1 MDKNFF
7 INNRKKLAD
16 KMEDNSLVV
25 LFAGK
30 APYKSADYKYDFTT
44 NRNFYYMAG
53 IDEESVVL
61 LISKVKGKTTEY
73 LFIKRHDPIMAKW
86 VGATITEEKAKEV
99 SGVENIKLLENLY
112 NFIGS
117 QIDGNNIE
125 TMYFDLE
132 RQEFKMEASEGLKFS
147 KEILEIY
154 PYVRVKN
161 IYKDIACM
169 RMIKDSHEVK
179 KIEQAIA
186 ITKEGIELM
195 MKNSKPDVM
204 EYEIEAYFNYCLT
217 KNGVRDR
224 AFPTIAAAG
233 VNATI
238 LHYDKN
244 NSKAKEGDLILFDLG
259 AQYGFYNADITRTFP
274 VNGRFTERQK
284 QIYSIVLDA
293 MKAVEKAA
301 KPGITFKELNEVCK
315 SVLIA
320 GCKEIG
326 LIKEDSEISKYYY
339 HGVGHHLGLDTHD
352 VGDGSVPL
360 CPGMVL
366 TNEPG
371 LYIEE
376 ENIGIRIEDDLLVT
390 EDGCINLSKDIIKEI
405 KDIEE
410 FMNK

>member
-1 MDKNFF
+1 MDKKFF
-7 INNRKKLAD
+7 VNNRQELVEKI
-16 KMEDNSLVV
+16 EDNSLII

-30 APYKSADYKYDFTT
+30 SPYKSADYKYDFTV
-44 NRNFYYMAG
+44 NRNFYYMTG
-53 IDEESVVL
+53 INEEGIALV
-61 LISKVKGKTTEY
+61 ISKVKGKTAEY

-86 VGATITEEKAKEV
+86 VGATITEEDAKEL
-99 SGVENIKLLENLY
+99 SGVENIRLLETLNS
-112 NFIGS
+112 FIGS

-125 TMYFDLE
+125 AMYFDLE
-132 RQEFKMEASEGLKFS
+132 RREFKMEASEALKFS
-147 KEILEIY
+147 KEVSEVY
-154 PYVRVKN
+154 PYVSVKN
-161 IYKDIACM
+161 IHNKIANM
-169 RMIKDSHEVK
+169 RMVKKPEEVK
-179 KIEQAIA
+179 KIEQAID

-244 NSKAKEGDLILFDLG
+244 NSKAKDGDLILFDLG
-259 AQYGFYNADITRTFP
+259 AQYDFYNADITRTFP
-274 VNGRFTERQK
+274 VNGKFTERQK
-284 QIYSIVLDA
+284 EIYSIVLDA

-301 KPGITFKELNEVCK
+301 KPGMTFRELNEVCK
-315 SVLIA
+315 GVLIT

-326 LIKEDSEISKYYY
+326 LIQEDNEISKYYY

-352 VGDGSVPL
+352 IGDGSMPL
-360 CPGMVL
+360 CSGMVL

-376 ENIGIRIEDDLLVT
+376 ECIGIRIEDDLLVT
-390 EDGCINLSKDIIKEI
+390 EDGCVNLSKNIIKEI
-405 KDIEE
+405 KDIEK

>member
-1 MDKNFF
+1 MNKDFF
-7 INNRKKLAD
+7 INNRKKLAE
-16 KMEDNSLVV
+16 KIEDNSVVV

-44 NRNFYYMAG
+44 NRNFYYMTG
-53 IDEESVVL
+53 INEDGITLVV
-61 LISKVKGKTTEY
+61 SKIKGKITEY

-86 VGATITEEKAKEV
+86 VGATISEEEAKDV
-99 SGVENIKLLENLY
+99 SGIENIRLLETLDS
-112 NFIGS
+112 FIGG
-117 QIDGNNIE
+117 QIDGNNTEII
-125 TMYFDLE
+125 YFDLE
-132 RQEFKMEASEGLKFS
+132 RREFKMEASEALRFS
-147 KEILEIY
+147 KSILEIY

-161 IYKDIACM
+161 IHNDIARM
-169 RMIKDSHEVK
+169 RMIKESEEVK
-179 KIEQAIA
+179 EIEQAIA

-244 NSKAKEGDLILFDLG
+244 NSKANDGDLILFDLG
-259 AQYGFYNADITRTFP
+259 AQSGFYNADITRTFP
-274 VNGRFTERQK
+274 VNGKFTERQK

-293 MKAVEKAA
+293 MKAVEKAT

-315 SVLIA
+315 GVLIA

-326 LIKEDSEISKYYY
+326 LIQEDSEISKYYY

-390 EDGCINLSKDIIKEI
+390 EEGCINLSKDIIKEI

-410 FMNK
+410 FMKK

>member
-7 INNRKKLAD
+7 INNRKKLVE
-16 KMEDNSLVV
+16 KMDDNSLVL

-44 NRNFYYMAG
+44 NRNFYYMTG
-53 IDEESVVL
+53 IEEESITLV
-61 LISKVKGKTTEY
+61 ISKIKGKITEY

-86 VGATITEEKAKEV
+86 VGATISEEDAKEV
-99 SGVENIKLLENLY
+99 SGVENIRLLENLY
-112 NFIGS
+112 NFVGS
-117 QIDGNNIE
+117 QIENSNIE
-125 TMYFDLE
+125 AMYFDLE
-132 RQEFKMEASEGLKFS
+132 RREFKMEASEALKFS
-147 KEILEIY
+147 KEVLEVY
-154 PYVRVKN
+154 PYIRVSN
-161 IYKDIACM
+161 VHKDISAM
-169 RMIKDSHEVK
+169 RMIKESDEVK

-244 NSKAKEGDLILFDLG
+244 NSKAKDGDLILFDLG
-259 AQYGFYNADITRTFP
+259 AQHGFYNADITRTFP

-293 MKAVEKAA
+293 MKAVEKAT

-320 GCKEIG
+320 GCKQIG
-326 LIKEDSEISKYYY
+326 LIKEDSEISRYYY

-352 VGDGSVPL
+352 VGDGSVAL

-390 EDGCINLSKDIIKEI
+390 EDSCINLSKDIIKEI
-405 KDIEE
+405 NDIEK